1 MKCKKSMFPSMLLL
15 LCVLLC
21 FSLPAS
27 AADFYVDN
35 SGSPVCNN
43 VPGNGSE
50 ANPWCTINYGIGQIS
65 SGDTLYVKAGTYN
78 ENVFINRPSGTPGT
92 PTMLQTFPGHTVTI
106 LGNGVDTGRV
116 KIADTSF
123 ITFDGFIITNFNQG
137 LFIDNSHNI
146 IVQNVTVHN
155 VGQEGIHVRLDSSF
169 VTIQDSTVHDTR
181 QWQFNGE
188 GIYIGTGSGGPL
200 DNTNNITIKNNEIFN
215 VRDEAIE
222 LKPGTHDCIVDGNLI
237 HEAGTDPAW
246 PATDGAG
253 IEVNQATAGVQN
265 WPANPNHIIRNNTLH
280 NSKTAIRAGTGS
292 TVYNNLIY
300 DIPDP
305 FFGIYI
311 NNIAGDANTRMI
323 YHNTVDVPD
332 ARAIVVNAGTADIK
346 NNIGP
351 ATTDNIATSDTYYV
365 NKAGADYHL
374 VAGSAPMNAGLNLT
388 ATVPTDIE
396 GNSRVTNLPPDLG
409 AYEHVGSPRPDPP
422 TNLRV
427 VVP

>member
-1 MKCKKSMFPSMLLL
+1 MRRKKLLFPSMLFW

-27 AADFYVDN
+27 AADFHVDN
-35 SGSPVCNN
+35 SGSPVCND

-50 ANPWCTINYGIGQIS
+50 ATPWCTINYGISQIS
-65 SGDTLYVKAGTYN
+65 SSDTLNVKAGTYN
-78 ENVFINRPSGTPGT
+78 ENVFIDRPSGAAGN
-92 PTMLQTFPGHTVTI
+92 PTVIQAFPGHTVTI

-116 KIADTSF
+116 KIANASY

-146 IVQNVTVHN
+146 IVQNITVHT

-200 DNTNNITIKNNEIFN
+200 DNTNNVTIKNNEVYN

-222 LKPGTHDCIVDGNLI
+222 LKPGTHDCIVEDNLI
-237 HEAGTDPAW
+237 YNATTDPNW
-246 PATDGAG
+246 PATWGA
-253 IEVNQATAGVQN
+253 IQVNQATAGAQD
-265 WPANPNHIIRNNTLH
+265 WGSNPNHIVRNNIIH
-280 NSKTAIRAGTGS
+280 SSKTAIRAGTGS

-300 DIPDP
+300 STVSPYY
-305 FFGIYI
+305 GIYI
-311 NNIAGDANTRMI
+311 GNISGDNYTRTI
-323 YHNTVDVPD
+323 YHNTVDVD
-332 ARAIVVNAGTADIK
+332 STRAIVVNAGTTDIK

-351 ATTDNIATSDTYYV
+351 ATTNNIETSDTYYV
-365 NKAGADYHL
+365 DKAGADYHL
-374 VAGSAPMNAGLNLT
+374 VSGSAPINAGLNLT
-388 ATVPTDIE
+388 GIVSTDIE
-396 GNSRVTNLPPDLG
+396 GNSRLTNPPPDLG
-409 AYEHVGSPRPDPP
+409 AYEHVGGPRPDPP
-422 TNLRV
+422 ANLSLIVR
-427 VVP
+427 